1 MVINRKR
8 ETDTERTER
17 ETDRMSATKYGGS
30 GRFGKALFCNHY
42 SKDQFRQQLAVD
54 AKFKVGEWMT
64 NRIYACLKRW
74 DLVLWEDLE
83 GAGGEGGGSGD
94 RDGEDM

>member
-30 GRFGKALFCNHY
+30 GGFGKALFCNHY
-42 SKDQFRQQLAVD
+42 SKDQFRQQLPVD

-64 NRIYACLKRW
+64 NRIYACLKMSPHNFFISCNGKVVTI
-74 DLVLWEDLE
+74 L
-83 GAGGEGGGSGD
+83 
-94 RDGEDM
+94 

>member
-17 ETDRMSATKYGGS
+17 ETDRMSATEYGGS

-64 NRIYACLKRW
+64 NRIYACLKMFPHNFFISCN
-74 DLVLWEDLE
+74 
-83 GAGGEGGGSGD
+83 GEVVTIL
-94 RDGEDM
+94 